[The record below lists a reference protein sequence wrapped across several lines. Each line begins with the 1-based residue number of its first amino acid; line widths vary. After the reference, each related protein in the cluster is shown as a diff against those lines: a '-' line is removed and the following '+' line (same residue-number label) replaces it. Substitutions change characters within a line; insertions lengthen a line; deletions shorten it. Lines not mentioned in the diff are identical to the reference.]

1 MNTENTFQHPRK
13 TTVQYLLIRD
23 IFLMYVRFFYYTPK
37 ENTMSE
43 KKNHTEKRKKKI
55 NKIFLIFAITHT

>member
-23 IFLMYVRFFYYTPK
+23 IFLMCVRFFYYTPK

-43 KKNHTEKRKKKI
+43 KKTIQKKEKRK
-55 NKIFLIFAITHT
+55 LIKYS